1 MVDGD
6 EFKQHELGRSGGMH
20 EGGGGIMA
28 LQGRV
33 GVSV

>member
-6 EFKQHELGRSGGMH
+6 EFKLHELGRSGVMR
-20 EGGGGIMA
+20 EEGGIMA